1 MTQETQ
7 KQQNMEAWKGVAMA
21 RHLDLGIAGE
31 DIARK
36 ALEEAGYRIL
46 ERNVRLR
53 SGELDMVALEGGELV
68 VVEVRTRSVGR
79 MAPPE
84 TTVGPRKLRKLVRTG
99 RWYVERSGWEGPWRI
114 DVVAVTVGSF
124 NGPGVEIF
132 RDVTTGLIES

>member
-1 MTQETQ
+1 
-7 KQQNMEAWKGVAMA
+7 MA

-36 ALEEAGYRIL
+36 ALEASGYRIL

-53 SGELDMVALEGGELV
+53 SGELDMVAMHGDELV

-84 TTVGPRKLRKLVRTG
+84 TTVGPRKLRKLVHAG
-99 RWYVERSGWEGPWRI
+99 RWYVYKAGWEGPWRI
-114 DVVAVTVGSF
+114 DVAAVTL
-124 NGPGVEIF
+124 GPGGKPRVEIF
-132 RDVTTGLIES
+132 RDVTTGLIEP